1 MKTKFKLKIISKLIL
16 GFGFILILFAGVYFY
31 FYNTLE
37 NNKLVTKQASENI
50 VPSMTVLNSFSNL
63 VFESTHLLKNWV
75 LYEKEK
81 NTPKKERLREIN
93 QIEYSRI
100 KSELRVLS
108 QYWNEEEQL
117 KSEQILNLSDNYFLL
132 IEELMR
138 KLNSPEKYEEVDFEE
153 RYAISVQ
160 DGTPMMDLAE
170 NIQNQTEEM
179 FITKRNE
186 LLSYNSS
193 METSFNSF
201 LNTLVIT
208 GILLISVILII
219 AFFLI
224 NSLLIPINK
233 IKSSIR
239 SLATG
244 EFPKQKIQT
253 STDEIGETVV
263 VLDKLTDGLR
273 EKANFAKDIEKG
285 NFNSYFTTGG
295 KNDLLGNSL
304 LAMRD
309 SLAKAVEEEKVRRK
323 ENEER
328 NWSTQGISEFN
339 VLIRDHSGNPEDF
352 ALVTINKLTRYTE
365 SQVGGFYMLNE
376 KNKEDI
382 FLELIAFYAYDR
394 HKFFEMQIPPGQG
407 LVGQA
412 YLEKDTIFI
421 SDVPETYIKISSGLG
436 KKSPKSILI
445 VPLIVNEKV
454 YGVVELASFEVFEKY
469 KIEFVEK
476 VGEIL
481 ASTIATIQIN
491 QQTAQILEES
501 REKSEILEH
510 QEKESMKNIEMLN
523 NELEIAQKT
532 IEQLKNKIAES
543 EKNADSESDDTDA
556 EKDEKE

>member
-1 MKTKFKLKIISKLIL
+1 MKKKKIH
-16 GFGFILILFAGVYFY
+16 
-31 FYNTLE
+31 
-37 NNKLVTKQASENI
+37 Q
-50 VPSMTVLNSFSNL
+50 
-63 VFESTHLLKNWV
+63 
-75 LYEKEK
+75 
-81 NTPKKERLREIN
+81 KKERLREIN

-108 QYWNEEEQL
+108 QNWNEEEQL

-138 KLNSPEKYEEVDFEE
+138 NLNSPEKYEEVDFEE

-170 NIQNQTEEM
+170 NIQIQTEEM

-219 AFFLI
+219 AFVLI

-253 STDEIGETVV
+253 STDEIGETIV

-376 KNKEDI
+376 KNKDDI

-523 NELEIAQKT
+523 TELEIAQKT

-543 EKNADSESDDTDA
+543 EKNADNESDDTDA